1 MTYDSVWYPL
11 GVVAVFAFVQYLEA
25 NLIFPM
31 AVSSRLSINTLVT
44 IVMILA
50 GGLLWGAAGMILFIP
65 YTAILK
71 LVADRTEKLKTLSIL
86 LGNES
91 TKK

>member
-1 MTYDSVWYPL
+1 
-11 GVVAVFAFVQYLEA
+11 
-25 NLIFPM
+25 M

-44 IVMILA
+44 IVIILL

-71 LVADRTEKLKTLSIL
+71 LIADRTDRLRTLSII
-86 LGNES
+86 LGSGKPE
-91 TKK
+91 